1 MTFAEYFINW
11 AETYKRDN
19 VRKVTYEKYK
29 NTWKSLKKIAPSLDI
44 SELTRVEYQNI
55 INEYAKTH
63 EVTTVRDFH
72 TQLKS
77 SLADAVEDGIIQK
90 DPASKV
96 VIKGKEHIKKH
107 DSFLNHF
114 DAQLLIKSLD
124 LGSEINSDYL
134 IFLLIKTGL
143 RFAEAIAITP
153 RDFDFETQ
161 NLHITKTLNYK
172 DGIYNVC
179 FQPTKNKSSV
189 RDVTLDYKTLNKFSK
204 VIKDIPPDKPI
215 FTYGKCSVVNSTLN
229 NFLRKKCKELNIPL
243 INVHGL
249 RHTHASI
256 LLANGVSIASV
267 ARRLGHSNMA
277 TTQKVYLHVIKELEN
292 KDNALSVAAMA
303 NLDI

>member
-29 NTWKSLKKIAPSLDI
+29 NTWKSLKKIAPNLEL
-44 SELTRVEYQNI
+44 SELTRAEYQNI

-77 SLADAVEDGIIQK
+77 SLVDAVEDGIIRK
-90 DPASKV
+90 DPAAKV

-107 DSFLNHF
+107 DSFLNQF
-114 DAQLLIKSLD
+114 DTQLLIKSLN
-124 LGSEINSDYL
+124 LESEINNDYL

-143 RFAEAIAITP
+143 RFSEAIAITP

-161 NLHITKTLNYK
+161 SLHITKTLNYK
-172 DGIYNVC
+172 DGIYNAC

-204 VIKDIPPDKPI
+204 VIKDIPSDKPI
-215 FTYGKCSVVNSTLN
+215 FTYGKCSIVNSTIN
-229 NFLRKKCKELNIPL
+229 DILRKKCKELNIPL

-256 LLANGVSIASV
+256 LLANGVSVASV
-267 ARRLGHSNMA
+267 AKRLGHSNMA
-277 TTQKVYLHVIKELEN
+277 TTQKIYLHVIKELEN
-292 KDNALSVAAMA
+292 KDNALSAAAMA